1 MTEATQQ
8 NPAPSAR
15 PHNAGTERISI
26 NIHRGLHAAALHL
39 TQHHIASYEAYAN
52 QPTLDHGELHETLI
66 EVTAS
71 GVDLEVALKIAHEL
85 ASHILPATIGGKD
98 TAMVIVVT
106 DCEHSLGEVEGLL
119 QILRDLNR
127 HKG

>member
-1 MTEATQQ
+1 MTEAQQ
-8 NPAPSAR
+8 QKPATSDR
-15 PHNAGTERISI
+15 PQNAGTERITI

-52 QPTLDHGELHETLI
+52 QPTLDDGELHDTLI
-66 EVTAS
+66 DVTAS
-71 GVDLEVALKIAHEL
+71 GIGLDVALKIAHEL

-98 TAMVIVVT
+98 MAMIITVT
-106 DCEHSLGEVEGLL
+106 ETEHSPGEVERLL
-119 QILRDLNR
+119 QVLRELNR